1 MKDFGQRFLGFIK
14 LSVVGCMI
22 YSSSS
27 YSNYI
32 LPNFKDRGETDR
44 PNNSYIDP
52 RVNYEKF
59 MGRVSDRDKSG
70 RILKV
75 NVENNNTKF
84 FKAGDTVT
92 FWVNRHKTSNPCMAS
107 VRNTEDFYFVIYVQ
121 DFDSCWPSGKY
132 FPRGMQLN
140 FNSKKLANR
149 IFEASKFREILLL
162 RKDGFL
168 NQLNNINH
176 YLWTYDQEKIKTA
189 ASFDEQ
195 INAIKRKKQVAID
208 NLLQT
213 KQEKLLIQAEL
224 QKKLNGLDESISHY
238 KVERQEYLLD
248 RWNMDHDAG
257 IGFPQRPMKMKKQ

>member
-1 MKDFGQRFLGFIK
+1 MKDYGQRFLGFIK
-14 LSVVGCMI
+14 LGVVATVL
-22 YSSSS
+22 YSTAS

-32 LPNFKDRGETDR
+32 LPNFKDEGVTDR

-52 RVNYEKF
+52 KVDYERF
-59 MGRVSDRDKSG
+59 MGRVSDKDKTG

-84 FKAGDTVT
+84 FKAGDTVS
-92 FWVNRHKTSNPCMAS
+92 FWVNQHKTSTPCLAS

-121 DFDSCWPSGKY
+121 DFDSCWKSGKY

-140 FNSKKLANR
+140 FKSKTLANR
-149 IFEASKFREILLL
+149 VFEASKFREILLL

-176 YLWTYDQEKIKTA
+176 FLWTYDQQKIKTA
-189 ASFDEQ
+189 AEFDEE
-195 INAIKRKKQVAID
+195 INALRRKKQMAVD

-213 KQEKLLIQAEL
+213 KQENLLLQVEL
-224 QKKLNGLDESISHY
+224 QKKLDGLDESLTHY
-238 KVERQEYLLD
+238 RVERQEYLLD
-248 RWNMDHDAG
+248 RWNMDHDSG
-257 IGFPQRPMKMKKQ
+257 IGFPQRPMKLKKQ